1 MTKEVLQEIIGIDE
15 GFRIEL
21 TTSKGDMDKFQEAI
35 CAFANDMPGSG
46 KKGYLLIGVCD
57 DGKIS
62 GMKVDDALMKRISG
76 IRSDGNILPLPVMTT
91 EKVQTDEG
99 DVLVVEVTPSFD
111 TPVRYRGRTFIRI
124 GPRRDIASA
133 EEERIL
139 AERCAASLPT
149 FDTRPCREATIDDID
164 TETIVKEYLPR
175 AVDAETLANEKR
187 PLKEQLASLRLFN
200 IRWDCPTYAA
210 LIMFGNNPRYFMPGA
225 YIQFVRFKGETNG
238 GMILN
243 ERRFEGCL
251 YRMLPDL
258 ENFIRDGIVTKRP
271 VPVSILR
278 EKDVRNYP
286 YKVLRELM
294 MNAVMHRDYQANMP
308 TRLYQYDSHIEIMN
322 PGGLYGQARP
332 ENFPHVN
339 DYRNSVVAEMMK
351 NLNYVNMFNHGIG
364 EVQDLLKE
372 NQSPAAE
379 FNVGLVTAFSA
390 IVREP
395 EGTDITQKDAMLI
408 KDIQGVMVSQVCP
421 KLSQVVPSISQV
433 QLVKSAIVLIALMK
447 NASLPISVLMEEAGE
462 TNRSRFRNNIL
473 NPLIETQLVEP
484 TQKDSPKSPKQEYA
498 ITDNGIGILKDVG
511 CMKSDGGC

>member
-1 MTKEVLQEIIGIDE
+1 MTKEELQKIIAIDE

-21 TTSKGDMDKFQEAI
+21 TTSTGNMDKFQEAI

-46 KKGYLLIGVCD
+46 KKGYLLIGVYD

-149 FDTRPCREATIDDID
+149 YDTRPCREATIDDID
-164 TETIVKEYLPR
+164 TDTIIKEYLPK
-175 AVDAETLANEKR
+175 AIDAETLATEKR

-200 IRWDCPTYAA
+200 MQWDCPTYAA
-210 LIMFGNNPRYFMPGA
+210 LIMFGKNPRYFMPGA

-238 GMILN
+238 GEILN

-251 YRMLPDL
+251 YKILPQL

-271 VPVSILR
+271 VPISILR
-278 EKDVRNYP
+278 EKDVQNYP

-308 TRLYQYDSHIEIMN
+308 TRLYQYDHHIEIMN

-351 NLNYVNMFNHGIG
+351 NLNYVNMFNHGVS

-372 NQSPAAE
+372 NQSPTAE
-379 FNVGLVTAFSA
+379 FNVNLVTAFSV

-395 EGTDITQKDAMLI
+395 ETVENMQKDPDTM
-408 KDIQGVMVSQVCP
+408 Q
-421 KLSQVVPSISQV
+421 
-433 QLVKSAIVLIALMK
+433 K
-447 NASLPISVLMEEAGE
+447 NMQK
-462 TNRSRFRNNIL
+462 TM
-473 NPLIETQLVEP
+473 
-484 TQKDSPKSPKQEYA
+484 QKDPKTIQKAMQRALDERGIS
-498 ITDNGIGILKDVG
+498 ITDLQMDILVYFYLHPKATRNDYISSDENISEGGTKSNISRLQELELLKRKGGKKNGEWIVAIDLDFSNDVE
-511 CMKSDGGC
+511 

>member
-1 MTKEVLQEIIGIDE
+1 
-15 GFRIEL
+15 
-21 TTSKGDMDKFQEAI
+21 MDKFQEAI

-46 KKGYLLIGVCD
+46 KKGYLLIGVLD
-57 DGKIS
+57 NGKIS

-149 FDTRPCREATIDDID
+149 YDTRPCREATIDDID
-164 TETIVKEYLPR
+164 TDTIIKEYLPK
-175 AVDAETLANEKR
+175 AIDAETLATDKR

-200 IRWDCPTYAA
+200 IQWDCPTYAA
-210 LIMFGNNPRYFMPGA
+210 LIMFGKIPRYFMQGD
-225 YIQFVRFKGETNG
+225 YIQFVRFRGNDNG
-238 GMILN
+238 GEILN

-251 YRMLPDL
+251 YKVLPQL

-271 VPVSILR
+271 VPISILR

-308 TRLYQYDSHIEIMN
+308 TRLYQYDHHIEIMN

-351 NLNYVNMFNHGIG
+351 NLNYVNMFNHGVS

-372 NQSPAAE
+372 NQSPVAE
-379 FNVGLVTAFSA
+379 FNVNLVTAFSV

-395 EGTDITQKDAMLI
+395 EDDDIANAPVNTPAKMSD
-408 KDIQGVMVSQVCP
+408 
-421 KLSQVVPSISQV
+421 
-433 QLVKSAIVLIALMK
+433 VLK
-447 NASLPISVLMEEAGE
+447 NVLK
-462 TNRSRFRNNIL
+462 N
-473 NPLIETQLVEP
+473 V
-484 TQKDSPKSPKQEYA
+484 
-498 ITDNGIGILKDVG
+498 LKDVQKDVLKELSERQIVILELI
-511 CMKSDGGC
+511 CTSPEATLIEMSRKLKVSDKTIQREFTAIRKLGINIERQDGRKEGKWVIKIGK

>member
-1 MTKEVLQEIIGIDE
+1 MTKEELQKKIAIDE

-46 KKGYLLIGVCD
+46 KKGYLLIGVYD
-57 DGKIS
+57 NGKIS

-149 FDTRPCREATIDDID
+149 YDTRPCCEATIDDID
-164 TETIVKEYLPR
+164 IETIVKEYLPK
-175 AVDAETLANEKR
+175 AIDAETLTTEKR

-200 IRWDCPTYAA
+200 MQWDCPTYAA
-210 LIMFGNNPRYFMPGA
+210 LIMFGKNPRYFMPGA

-238 GMILN
+238 GEILN

-251 YRMLPDL
+251 YKILPLL

-271 VPVSILR
+271 IPISILR
-278 EKDVRNYP
+278 EKDVQNYP

-308 TRLYQYDSHIEIMN
+308 TRLYQYDHHIEIMN

-351 NLNYVNMFNHGIG
+351 NLNYVNMFNHGVS

-379 FNVGLVTAFSA
+379 FNVNLVTAFSV
-390 IVREP
+390 IVLES
-395 EGTDITQKDAMLI
+395 EAAETMQKDS
-408 KDIQGVMVSQVCP
+408 DIIQKSIQKVEVSQVCP
-421 KLSQVVPSISQV
+421 KLSQVCPKLSQAQLTKSSI
-433 QLVKSAIVLIALMK
+433 ALIALSK
-447 NASLPISVLMEEAGE
+447 SPSLPISTLMEEAGE
-462 TNRSRFRNNIL
+462 ANRSRFRTNIL
-473 NPLIETQLVEP
+473 NPLIELQLVEP
-484 TQKDSPKSPKQEYA
+484 TQKDSPQSPKQEYA
-498 ITDNGIGILKDVG
+498 LTDEGKEL
-511 CMKSDGGC
+511 MKP